1 MRTFLIVVAIIIGV
15 ILYIAISFAIMCWLS
30 GCDEN
35 DLSFIPRD
43 ISRSLIS
50 CAIPVGVVWPIFL
63 FILIVYSMFITV
75 LFVIKLFNVK

>member
-1 MRTFLIVVAIIIGV
+1 MRIFLIVIAIIIG
-15 ILYIAISFAIMCWLS
+15 IMLYVAISIWIMSWLS

-35 DLSFIPRD
+35 DLPFIPRD
-43 ISRSLIS
+43 VSRSLIS

-75 LFVIKLFNVK
+75 FFVAKLFNTK